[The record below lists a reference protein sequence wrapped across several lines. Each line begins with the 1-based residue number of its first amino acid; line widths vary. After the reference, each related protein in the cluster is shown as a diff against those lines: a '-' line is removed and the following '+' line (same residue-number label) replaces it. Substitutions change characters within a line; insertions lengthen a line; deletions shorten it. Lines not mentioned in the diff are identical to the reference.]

1 MLNFSADI
9 FFWTILQL
17 SFTENILNYYI
28 EQKECLGLT
37 NKQKKKKKKKE
48 FEIFNSWDTL
58 YLFLHFQLAF

>member
-28 EQKECLGLT
+28 YQKECLVLT
-37 NKQKKKKKKKE
+37 NKKKKKKKKKR
-48 FEIFNSWDTL
+48 IWNI
-58 YLFLHFQLAF
+58 

>member
-17 SFTENILNYYI
+17 SFTENIWNYYI
-28 EQKECLGLT
+28 DQKECLGLT
-37 NKQKKKKKKKE
+37 NNQKKKKKKE
-48 FEIFNSWDTL
+48 FEIFNSWYTL

>member
-17 SFTENILNYYI
+17 SFTENIWNYYI
-28 EQKECLGLT
+28 DQKECFRLT
-37 NKQKKKKKKKE
+37 VNQKKKKK

-58 YLFLHFQLAF
+58 YLFFHFQLAF